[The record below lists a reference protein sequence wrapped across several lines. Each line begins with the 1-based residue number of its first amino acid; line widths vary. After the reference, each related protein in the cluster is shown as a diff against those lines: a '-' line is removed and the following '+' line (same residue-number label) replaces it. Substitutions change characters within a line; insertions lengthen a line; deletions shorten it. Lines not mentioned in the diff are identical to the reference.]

1 MLAEAYQPEIFSQLF
16 ESLNADV
23 KKMFLD
29 LIFENN
35 SVLHYSK
42 ISDYVTGYGADDRM
56 LAKYGF
62 FKLKKIIRL
71 YNQLYIELDHNI
83 KINLRIALKNYTDA
97 FELHHVENFKTQFS
111 SNDEKIFGL
120 TFLSIMNFIS
130 PEK

>member
-1 MLAEAYQPEIFSQLF
+1 MTNSINLKKQQMIFIKKWTLSDLYKEYLYKWIALGYIGKDLIAFDIDSINESTKKKFLLLCLQKHINQKFFQLF
-16 ESLNADV
+16 ESLDADV

-62 FKLKKIIRL
+62 FKLKK
-71 YNQLYIELDHNI
+71 
-83 KINLRIALKNYTDA
+83 
-97 FELHHVENFKTQFS
+97 
-111 SNDEKIFGL
+111 
-120 TFLSIMNFIS
+120 
-130 PEK
+130 